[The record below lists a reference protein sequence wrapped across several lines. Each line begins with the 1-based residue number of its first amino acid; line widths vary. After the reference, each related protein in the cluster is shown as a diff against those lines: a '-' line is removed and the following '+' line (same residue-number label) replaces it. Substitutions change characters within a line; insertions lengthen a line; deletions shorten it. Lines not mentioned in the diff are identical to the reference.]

1 MKKILIRCICII
13 AACAT
18 LAMSAGCSLTKTTV
32 SSETDETVSYVSGD
46 KNSNTGA
53 SSGSAD
59 VSSDNKGGAGN
70 VVSDSGDNTVH
81 NAGEVNNSSEEK
93 LKGTLELQ
101 IFVGGYGNECW
112 EYAISEFQ
120 KLQPNLEI
128 NAHLDTNVNA
138 QMKTRWAKDNPPD
151 FVLLDGSNMPAS
163 TWMSENKMRD
173 LSSLYKNGK
182 VYGTSTP
189 ISSQLKSGLV
199 STYKNTG
206 KIYEMPVL
214 LSTYGMWYDQTLFSQ
229 KGWNVPKNYTELQ
242 SFCKT
247 VKSSGMY
254 PFIYT
259 GQYSGYLVWGMLMP
273 AVASEALASNDTQYF
288 YNVANAA
295 SESVWSDARFKKVLT
310 KIETLAKA
318 GYFDPSGLSMNHITS
333 QAAWL
338 KHNATL
344 IPNGLWLE
352 NEMKSSTPA
361 SFKMRYYPSVLQD
374 AGQKTA
380 VVATATSVGIA
391 AKAKNPKAAEAFLRF
406 LYTDKVAAKFAEL
419 CAVPSAT
426 RTDVSKAN
434 LTESAKQVNKMI
446 NSSEVTLI
454 SKGSTTWGSV
464 DATINQCINK
474 LVSGD
479 MTVDKVISELQKAT
493 KKKVG

>member
-32 SSETDETVSYVSGD
+32 SSEIDETVSYVSGD

-59 VSSDNKGGAGN
+59 ASSDNKGGAGN
-70 VVSDSGDNTVH
+70 VVSGSGDNTVH
-81 NAGEVNNSSEEK
+81 NAGEINNSSEEK

-101 IFVGGYGNECW
+101 IFVGGYGSECW

-214 LSTYGMWYDQTLFSQ
+214 LSTWF
-229 KGWNVPKNYTELQ
+229 
-242 SFCKT
+242 
-247 VKSSGMY
+247 
-254 PFIYT
+254 
-259 GQYSGYLVWGMLMP
+259 
-273 AVASEALASNDTQYF
+273 
-288 YNVANAA
+288 
-295 SESVWSDARFKKVLT
+295 
-310 KIETLAKA
+310 
-318 GYFDPSGLSMNHITS
+318 
-333 QAAWL
+333 
-338 KHNATL
+338 
-344 IPNGLWLE
+344 
-352 NEMKSSTPA
+352 
-361 SFKMRYYPSVLQD
+361 
-374 AGQKTA
+374 
-380 VVATATSVGIA
+380 
-391 AKAKNPKAAEAFLRF
+391 
-406 LYTDKVAAKFAEL
+406 
-419 CAVPSAT
+419 AT
-426 RTDVSKAN
+426 RA
-434 LTESAKQVNKMI
+434 
-446 NSSEVTLI
+446 
-454 SKGSTTWGSV
+454 
-464 DATINQCINK
+464 
-474 LVSGD
+474 
-479 MTVDKVISELQKAT
+479 
-493 KKKVG
+493 